1 MVAGLDL
8 KVNII
13 QINYSND
20 DSIGGAVTTGTPV
33 YTNLPASL
41 TPRRPSQASLEAG
54 LETDAI
60 YDFTCTAKFY
70 GSQVTIYERDEIQVT
85 WPLTHP
91 LYNLRFRVTGVG
103 PGRRRPN
110 YAGIHCT
117 TSRIRT
123 SRSRQ

>member
-1 MVAGLDL
+1 MVAGLNL
-8 KVNII
+8 KVDVIH
-13 QINYSND
+13 INYGD
-20 DSIGGAVTTGTPV
+20 DDNIGGAVTTGTTA
-33 YTNLPASL
+33 YSNLPAIL

-60 YDFTCTAKFY
+60 YDFTCTSRFY
-70 GSQVTIYERDEIQVT
+70 RSQVTINERDEILVV
-85 WPLTHP
+85 WPPSHP

-103 PGRRRPN
+103 PGRRRPR
-110 YAGIHCT
+110 YSGIHCT